1 MLGLDSKQ
9 VFWLLVI
16 IVAGVVYLVNEVFT
30 SVHNR
35 RTMEDQTYKTI
46 RLREL
51 DVEVLKAGGTLPTDD
66 EEEEYGHA

>member
-9 VFWLLVI
+9 LFWLIVIAILV
-16 IVAGVVYLVNEVFT
+16 VAYLIQDYV
-30 SVHNR
+30 SSR
-35 RTMEDQTYKTI
+35 YIKAAREDDTYKTI

-51 DVEVLKAGGTLPTDD
+51 DVEVLKAGGTLPVSE